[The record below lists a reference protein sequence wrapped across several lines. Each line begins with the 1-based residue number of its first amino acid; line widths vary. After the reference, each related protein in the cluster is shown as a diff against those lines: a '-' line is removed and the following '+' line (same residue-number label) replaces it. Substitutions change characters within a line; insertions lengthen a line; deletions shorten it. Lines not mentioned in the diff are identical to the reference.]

1 MPGRPWTRSQ
11 LLELRRLHNEGK
23 TAPQIAAAL
32 NRTVCAI
39 RTLRGEL
46 GLRFFVKIDAEE
58 RAQIVELHAAGVRDV
73 DIAGQLDR
81 AVTTVRKVLGIH
93 LAVKKPW
100 TGAETKKLYRLRRE
114 GKTYPQIAKLM
125 GRSPHACVMRYVNWE
140 KVLAKRKAQKRER
153 DATLKRGRREAKR
166 VNVCM
171 SSPDA
176 G

>member
-23 TAPQIAAAL
+23 TAPQIAVAL
-32 NRTVCAI
+32 GRTVCAI
-39 RTLRGEL
+39 RTLRGTM
-46 GLRFFVKIDAEE
+46 GLRFFVQIDPVE
-58 RAQIVELHAAGVRDV
+58 REQIVELHAAGVRDV

-93 LAVKKPW
+93 KAVKKKW
-100 TGAETKKLYRLRRE
+100 TDQETRRLYKLRAQGL
-114 GKTYPQIAKLM
+114 TYPQCGKEL
-125 GRSPHACVMRYVNWE
+125 GRSPHACVMRFVNWE
-140 KVLAKRKAQKRER
+140 KILAKRKAQKRER
-153 DATLKRGRREAKR
+153 EAALKRGRREAKR
-166 VNVCM
+166 VTVST

>member
-11 LLELRRLHNEGK
+11 LLELRRLHDEGK

-39 RTLRGEL
+39 RTLRGTL
-46 GLRFFVKIDAEE
+46 GLRFFVKIDDIE
-58 RAQIVELHAAGVRDV
+58 RAQIVELHAAGVRDI

-100 TGAETKKLYRLRRE
+100 TTAETRRLYKLRRE
-114 GKTYPQIAKLM
+114 GKTYPEIAKLM

-140 KVLAKRKAQKRER
+140 KVRKKREAERKRKAR
-153 DATLKRGRREAKR
+153 A
-166 VNVCM
+166 
-171 SSPDA
+171 
-176 G
+176 

>member
-11 LLELRRLHNEGK
+11 LLELRRLHDEGK
-23 TAPQIAAAL
+23 TAREIGLAL
-32 NRTVCAI
+32 NRTPEAI
-39 RTLRGEL
+39 RCLRGSL
-46 GLRFFVKIDAEE
+46 GMRFYVKIDAAE
-58 RAQIVELHAAGVRDV
+58 RAQIVELHAAGVRDI

-100 TGAETKKLYRLRRE
+100 SDAETKKLYKLRAE
-114 GKTYPQIAKLM
+114 GLTYPQIGKLM

-140 KVLAKRKAQKRER
+140 KVLAKRKQKKRER
-153 DATLKRGRREAKR
+153 EAALKRGRREAKR
-166 VNVCM
+166 VTVSM

>member
-23 TAPQIAAAL
+23 TAPQIATAL

-39 RTLRGEL
+39 RTLRGTM
-46 GLRFFVKIDAEE
+46 GLRFFVQIDPVE
-58 RAQIVELHAAGVRDV
+58 RAQIVELYAAGVRDV

-93 LAVKKPW
+93 KAVKKKW
-100 TGAETKKLYRLRRE
+100 TVQETRRLYKLRAQGL
-114 GKTYPQIAKLM
+114 TYPQCGKEL
-125 GRSPHACVMRYVNWE
+125 GRSPHACVMRFVNYE
-140 KVLAKRKAQKRER
+140 KILAKRKAKKRER
-153 DATLKRGRREAKR
+153 EAALKRGRREAKR
-166 VNVCM
+166 VTVST

>member
-11 LLELRRLHNEGK
+11 LLELRRLHDEGK

-32 NRTVCAI
+32 NRTAGAI
-39 RTLRGEL
+39 RTLRATL
-46 GLRFFVKIDAEE
+46 GLRFFVQIDAAE
-58 RAQIVELHAAGVRDV
+58 RAQIVELHAAGVRDI
-73 DIAGQLDR
+73 DIASQLDR

-114 GKTYPQIAKLM
+114 GNTYPQIAKLM

-153 DATLKRGRREAKR
+153 EAALKRGRREAKR
-166 VNVCM
+166 VTV
-171 SSPDA
+171 
-176 G
+176 

>member
-32 NRTVCAI
+32 NRSVCAI
-39 RTLRGEL
+39 RTLRGSL
-46 GLRFFVKIDAEE
+46 GMRFFVQIDAEE

-100 TGAETKKLYRLRRE
+100 SDAETRRLYKLRAE
-114 GKTYPQIAKLM
+114 GMTYPQIGKLM
-125 GRSPHACVMRYVNWE
+125 GRSPHACVMRFVNWE

-153 DATLKRGRREAKR
+153 EAALKRGRREAKR
-166 VNVCM
+166 VTVSM

>member
-23 TAPQIAAAL
+23 PAPQIAAAL
-32 NRTVCAI
+32 NRTPCAI
-39 RTLRGEL
+39 RTLRGTL
-46 GLRFFVKIDAEE
+46 GLRFFVKIDDQE
-58 RAQIVELHAAGVRDV
+58 RAQIHELYAAGVRDV
-73 DIAGQLDR
+73 DIAAQLDR

-93 LAVKKPW
+93 IAVKKPW
-100 TGAETKKLYRLRRE
+100 SDAETRRLYKLRAQGL
-114 GKTYPQIAKLM
+114 TYPQCGKEL

-140 KVLAKRKAQKRER
+140 KILAKRKAEKRER
-153 DATLKRGRREAKR
+153 ETAMKRGRREAKR
-166 VNVCM
+166 VTVSV